1 MVQQEHEFCEFF
13 SEQHREDT
21 FYAQSGKQDNH
32 AHQLLVPHTV
42 GKFA

>member
-13 SEQHREDT
+13 SEQHHEDT